1 MTFSRLKGWC
11 AFGKMYTGSAWLS
24 SARAVKCL
32 VKSFNERNS
41 CYMLVQ
47 LLFKYKGCHSY
58 NTASDKLEE
67 GKNDVKPLWPLW
79 TGLHTCYN
87 DIYKESYYREILSKS
102 SKFIV
107 FGLRAEIR
115 PHEGGITSNR
125 RSACYGE
132 LLLRPCTHRPS
143 HAGSEFGLK
152 L

>member
-1 MTFSRLKGWC
+1 MDSKMTK
-11 AFGKMYTGSAWLS
+11 TPTT
-24 SARAVKCL
+24 
-32 VKSFNERNS
+32 
-41 CYMLVQ
+41 Q
-47 LLFKYKGCHSY
+47 
-58 NTASDKLEE
+58 
-67 GKNDVKPLWPLW
+67 
-79 TGLHTCYN
+79 YN